1 LWVTFESFAVK
12 FLQENLVL
20 IAAAFVSGLMLLWP
34 LINRRAAGASLNHI
48 GATRLIND
56 HNATI
61 LDVRPNT
68 EYAAGHVAN
77 SKNIPLED
85 IDKRLAEVSKDKP
98 VIVVCAVGQKA
109 GKAAAL
115 LRAGG
120 MTQVFVLD
128 GGLTAWREAG
138 LPVVK

>member
-1 LWVTFESFAVK
+1 VK
-12 FLQENLVL
+12 FLQENMIL
-20 IAAAFVSGLMLLWP
+20 IAAAFGSGLMLLWP
-34 LINRRAAGASLNHI
+34 LVARRSAGASLNHI

-68 EYAAGHVAN
+68 EFTVGHVAN

-85 IDKRLAEVSKDKP
+85 IDKRLGEVSKDKP

-109 GKAAAL
+109 GKAAGL
-115 LRAGG
+115 LRAAGL
-120 MTQVFVLD
+120 TQVFVLD

>member
-1 LWVTFESFAVK
+1 VK
-12 FLQENLVL
+12 FLQENIIL

-34 LINRRAAGASLNHI
+34 LINRRAAGAALNHI

-68 EYAAGHVAN
+68 EFAAGHVAN

-85 IDKRLAEVSKDKP
+85 IDKRVGEVSKDKP

-109 GKAAAL
+109 GKAAAQ
-115 LRAGG
+115 LRASGL
-120 MTQVFVLD
+120 TEVFVLD
-128 GGLTAWREAG
+128 GGLSAWREAG